1 MVSLAGIGVE
11 LSADLSDQ
19 ALQTSI
25 LAFIVE
31 QSDAL
36 HGRYL
41 GTWLDAGTVYVD
53 VSEHFDDFDAAY
65 DAAVE
70 RDQLAL
76 WDIAQACAI
85 PTAPIA
91 W

>member
-31 QSDAL
+31 QSEAL
-36 HGRYL
+36 RNHYL
-41 GTWLDAGTVYVD
+41 GTWVDAGTVYVD
-53 VSEHFDDFDAAY
+53 VSEHFDDFATAF